1 MKPIRMLSIVAVPTC
16 VAAAFVAVSA
26 WTPVAGSAM
35 PAGADNVKCDLSQY
49 KPSPGLTA
57 AMEQDVLAISW
68 TGQNGTELR
77 SRFAI
82 DRGQPTIR
90 DFAVRKTGGRWATI
104 GEHLTPE
111 YRVVSGVRRLP
122 NDQGNALRSL
132 GVRITRDVIDQNRW
146 QAFWDAPLR
155 VPGTPEAQAPAA
167 GRPGAAGGRGGAAS
181 EPAPPTG
188 EFALNGG
195 RVYELPRTPEEIR
208 RATASFNASA
218 CSVKTEGASVEV
230 TYPGL
235 SMGIFS
241 GDLRFTIY
249 RGANLLQMDAI
260 ASTQEKWV
268 AYIYSGGLKGFST
281 ATTPS
286 VTWHDTGGHVQQYRF
301 GGPVTSEMA
310 AVKAAN
316 RLLIAEGKGASLAVF
331 TTPHSFFFSREKDT
345 NLGYVYYRKD
355 ADTTFSVGIRM
366 AEGEEPT
373 LGPRL
378 TDNPNQYADNFA
390 LYNAPPVTK
399 QKMSVFF
406 MAGADAPEAT
416 RAMAMALTHDD
427 AFKTVPGYKTFV
439 NHFHLAFTDRTRG
452 ALDTPLQDLVAMK
465 ALGLNIIGLSDF
477 HFELQDGANDVGPI
491 RFREQKE
498 YFDAT
503 RHASDEDFLVTP
515 WEEPSAFFGGHYNLM
530 GPKPQYWAKVRK
542 TRDGAELPFTEID
555 PAYGRIYRTGSP
567 EDVQKLLD
575 ETNSY
580 WYTAHPRTKNS
591 NGFPDAYWA
600 KFYGRSDRFL
610 GIAFKPGMGQDESE
624 DTSCEWRCFDA
635 IDTMNNMNAGSGL
648 APKYLIGDVDTYKK
662 GPEDDLYAGFP
673 VNYLKLDRTP
683 DWTGDWTPIL
693 KALRDG
699 NFFATTGEIL
709 IKNYAVT
716 GTGASRTLAADVE
729 WTYPPAFMEIV
740 MGDGRKVVKRRV
752 SLRDLT
758 AFGSKHIA
766 QTVDTSGMA
775 WIRMSIW
782 DVATNGAFVQPVWLT
797 KATAAPSSAKM
808 THPGSR

>member
-1 MKPIRMLSIVAVPTC
+1 MAPTRMFSLALVASGVTLALIAVNASTRVPESPAATPID
-16 VAAAFVAVSA
+16 
-26 WTPVAGSAM
+26 G
-35 PAGADNVKCDLSQY
+35 VKCDVSQY
-49 KPSPGLTA
+49 KASAGLAVT
-57 AMEQDVLAISW
+57 MEQDVLVVTWS
-68 TGQNGTELR
+68 GQHGDQLR

-82 DRGQPTIR
+82 ESGQPTIR
-90 DFAVRKTGGRWATI
+90 DFAIRKAGSQWTTLGNN
-104 GEHLTPE
+104 LTPE

-132 GVRITRDVIDQNRW
+132 GVKITRDVIDQNRW

-155 VPGTPEAQAPAA
+155 VPGVPDPPPA
-167 GRPGAAGGRGGAAS
+167 GRAGGAGRSAATG
-181 EPAPPTG
+181 PPPPE
-188 EFALNGG
+188 EFPLNGG

-208 RATASFNASA
+208 RATASFKATS
-218 CSVKTEGASVEV
+218 CTVKSVGASVEV

-235 SMGIFS
+235 SMGIFA

-249 RGANLLQMDAI
+249 RGVNLLQMDAL
-260 ASTQEKWV
+260 ASTQEQWV

-281 ATTPS
+281 SITPS
-286 VTWHDTGGHVQQYRF
+286 VTWHDTGGHVQRYRF
-301 GGPVTSEMA
+301 GGPVTSQNSA
-310 AVKAAN
+310 LKASG
-316 RLLIAEGKGASLAVF
+316 RLVIAEGKGASLAVF
-331 TTPHSFFFSREKDT
+331 TTPHSFYFSREKDT

-355 ADTTFSVGIRM
+355 ADTTYAVGIRM

-390 LYNAPPVTK
+390 LYNAPPGTT

-406 MAGADAPEAT
+406 MAAAEGPEAT

-427 AFKTVPGYKTFV
+427 TFKAVPGYKTFV

-477 HFELQDGANDVGPI
+477 HFELQDGASDVGPI

-498 YFDAT
+498 YFEAS
-503 RHASDEDFLVTP
+503 RHASDADFLVTP

-530 GPKPQYWAKVRK
+530 GPKPQYWAKVRRS
-542 TRDGAELPFTEID
+542 RDGAELPFTETD
-555 PAYGRIYRTGSP
+555 PVYGKIYRAGSA
-567 EDVQKLLD
+567 EDVQQFLED
-575 ETNSY
+575 TNSY

-591 NGFPDAYWA
+591 NGFPDAYWSRV
-600 KFYGRSDRFL
+600 YGRSDRFL
-610 GIAFKPGMGQDESE
+610 GIAFKPGMGQDQSE
-624 DTSCEWRCFDA
+624 DTLCEWRCFDA
-635 IDTMNNMNAGSGL
+635 IDTMNNLNAGSGV

-673 VNYLKLDRTP
+673 VNYLKIDRTP
-683 DWTGDWTPIL
+683 AWTDDWTPIL
-693 KALRDG
+693 KAMRDG
-699 NFFATTGEIL
+699 SFFVTTGEIL
-709 IKNYAVT
+709 IKNYAVI
-716 GTGASRTLAADVE
+716 GTGDSRTLTADVE

-740 MGDGRKVVKRRV
+740 MGDGKKVVKQRV
-752 SLRDLT
+752 SLRDQT

-766 QTVDTSGMA
+766 QTVNVAGMA
-775 WIRMSIW
+775 WVRLSIW

-797 KATAAPSSAKM
+797 RSTGG
-808 THPGSR
+808 TR